1 MFRAMTGLFRAALG
15 HVMEKSTSWSTDQC
29 THSQSLGL
37 VAKQWRQILVIQFTW
52 IGLSF
57 VILRKTLLA
66 YGEPRA
72 CRSGVSLMAYGDM
85 HCFFVFRLHI
95 KCRSA
100 KSHWAVHMAV
110 QELHLTF
117 TRCISLD
124 KKRPFGVCLNFRQRW
139 PYIEISCQYCIWQ
152 ERLLA
157 WAIQ

>member
-1 MFRAMTGLFRAALG
+1 MFRAMTGLFRASLG

-57 VILRKTLLA
+57 VILRKALLA

-100 KSHWAVHMAV
+100 KSHWLYLNSTHGSSQAAFDLFCIVLCLFRHSMSRLV
-110 QELHLTF
+110 VYELHAKQAKHSPSVF
-117 TRCISLD
+117 I
-124 KKRPFGVCLNFRQRW
+124 
-139 PYIEISCQYCIWQ
+139 
-152 ERLLA
+152 
-157 WAIQ
+157 